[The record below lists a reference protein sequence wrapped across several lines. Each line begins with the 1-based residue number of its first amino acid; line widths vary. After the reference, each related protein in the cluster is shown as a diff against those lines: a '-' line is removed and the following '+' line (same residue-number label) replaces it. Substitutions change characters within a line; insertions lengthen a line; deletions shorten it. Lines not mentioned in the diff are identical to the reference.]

1 MIKLKS
7 EINKEE
13 TMRNINLYAEK
24 KYGTSANGINK
35 IWAFV
40 DGAAH
45 LLNLLRLPVVT
56 NSLRKKTDGLSLVP
70 DITRFVKDVLDNYD
84 TMSDDA
90 KKTLLYNVYRGLQDL
105 EQ

>member
-1 MIKLKS
+1 MIKLKT

-13 TMRNINLYAEK
+13 TMRNINLYAER
-24 KYGTSANGINK
+24 KYGTSASGINK

-40 DGAAH
+40 DGAQH
-45 LLNLLRLPVVT
+45 LLNLLRLPVVA
-56 NSLRKKTDGLSLVP
+56 NSLPKKTDGLSLVP
-70 DITRFVKDVLDNYD
+70 DMIRFLKDVLDNYD

-90 KKTLLYNVYRGLQDL
+90 KKTLIYNVYRGLQEL